1 MSLLVE
7 KIAYLCIQSFRFQTK
22 QTSSMISNRRAFHDK
37 YLKNQDFSRYR
48 AGLIVNIAV
57 RVPRPGTYNV
67 QRTKRIIN
75 KNMYCM
81 LAVNYVQVLSNYFV
95 YCM

>member
-22 QTSSMISNRRAFHDK
+22 QTSSMISNQRAFHDK
-37 YLKNQDFSRYR
+37 YLKNQTFSRYR

-57 RVPRPGTYNV
+57 RVPRPGTSAQNFKKV
-67 QRTKRIIN
+67 CPIPGIIP
-75 KNMYCM
+75 
-81 LAVNYVQVLSNYFV
+81 VRLSMKLSKMGIVFIIIP
-95 YCM
+95 

>member
-37 YLKNQDFSRYR
+37 YLKNQEFSRYR
-48 AGLIVNIAV
+48 AGLNIAV
-57 RVPRPGTYNV
+57 RVPRPGTSAQNFKKV
-67 QRTKRIIN
+67 CPIPGIIP
-75 KNMYCM
+75 
-81 LAVNYVQVLSNYFV
+81 VRLSMKLSKMGIVFIIIP
-95 YCM
+95 